1 MCLLQLHLYPRHF
14 QWGSGQG
21 CGMLAVDW
29 D

>member
-1 MCLLQLHLYPRHF
+1 MCLLQLHLHPRHF

-21 CGMLAVDW
+21 CGMLSVDL